1 MKFVHAADIHLDS
14 PLHGLERYEGA
25 PVDEMRGATRRAFVN
40 LVDLCIEEDAAMLL
54 LAGDLYDGDWRDFG
68 TGLFFSAQM
77 VRLRDAG
84 VRVFF
89 VRGNHD
95 AASRI
100 TKDLHLPDNVYQ
112 FSTRKPETVVE
123 ETLGV
128 AVHGQSFVRGEISD
142 DLSARYPRAVPGML
156 NVGLL
161 HTSADGRP
169 GHASYAPCNTSG
181 LIAQG
186 YQYWALGHV
195 HAREVLHENPW
206 IVFSGNLQGRHVREA
221 GPKGC
226 TVVSVEDGEIAAVEE
241 RAVDVV
247 RWACVDLDATGGDT
261 AADVLDRLSLS
272 LRSAVQQADDRIC
285 AARVRVTGRCRAH
298 AALVNRRESWVAD
311 VRALATDVGS
321 GSVWVEKVLVDTS
334 PEIDIARLAG
344 GSGPVAELLRD
355 IDALRQNEPRLT
367 ELTGKFD
374 DLRAKLP
381 ADLKEG
387 DEALRLDA
395 ETIRSMLRDVESLL
409 LPRLLEDE
417 DAA

>member
-1 MKFVHAADIHLDS
+1 
-14 PLHGLERYEGA
+14 
-25 PVDEMRGATRRAFVN
+25 
-40 LVDLCIEEDAAMLL
+40 
-54 LAGDLYDGDWRDFG
+54 
-68 TGLFFSAQM
+68 M

-84 VRVFF
+84 VRVFL

-100 TKDLHLPDNVYQ
+100 TKDLHLPDNVHQ
-112 FSTRKPETVVE
+112 FSSRRPETVVE
-123 ETLGV
+123 EKLGV
-128 AVHGQSFVRGEISD
+128 VVHGQSFVRGEITD
-142 DLSARYPRAVPGML
+142 DLSIRYPQPVPGML

-169 GHASYAPCNTSG
+169 GHAPYAPCSTSG
-181 LIAQG
+181 LIAKA
-186 YQYWALGHV
+186 YHYWALGHV

-206 IVFSGNLQGRHVREA
+206 IVFSGNLQGRHIREA

-247 RWACVDLDATGGDT
+247 RWVRVDLDATGGDT
-261 AADVLDRLSLS
+261 STDVLDRLSLS

-285 AARVRVTGRCRAH
+285 AARVRVTGHCRAH

-355 IDALRQNEPRLT
+355 IDALRQNEPRLI

-387 DEALRLDA
+387 DEALRLDV
-395 ETIRSMLRDVESLL
+395 ETIRTMLRDVESLL
-409 LPRLLEDE
+409 LPRLLEGE
-417 DAA
+417 DAP